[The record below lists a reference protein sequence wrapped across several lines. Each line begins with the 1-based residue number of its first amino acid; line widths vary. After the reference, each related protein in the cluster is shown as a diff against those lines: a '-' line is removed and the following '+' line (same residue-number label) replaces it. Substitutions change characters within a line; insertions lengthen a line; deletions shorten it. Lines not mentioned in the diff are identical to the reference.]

1 MTMTNAEWMIQ
12 NGYKF
17 INLRAFDADNANRA
31 YKICLRMEDYTWK
44 WIGEVNK
51 VYNDR
56 STAVFT
62 WLDMEHVEPILDDV
76 ERKYLSAVIRPFRD
90 RVQYIAKSFADDAR
104 FYRINCYI
112 FIHFNDGSDDMDFPL
127 FNESKMY
134 KGMAINRPYT
144 LKELGL

>member
-1 MTMTNAEWMIQ
+1 MKNAEWMIQ

-31 YKICLRMEDYTWK
+31 YKIGLRMEDYTWK

-62 WLDMEHVEPILDDV
+62 WLDMEHVEPILD
-76 ERKYLSAVIRPFRD
+76 EAEKKYLSAVIKPF
-90 RVQYIAKSFADDAR
+90 
-104 FYRINCYI
+104 
-112 FIHFNDGSDDMDFPL
+112 SDDVRDIRKMQSIYRLPDDGKEYIKIRMRSDEEINLPYFR
-127 FNESKMY
+127 KGTMY
-134 KGMAINRPYT
+134 KRMELGRKYT
-144 LKELGL
+144 LEELGL

>member
-31 YKICLRMEDYTWK
+31 YKIGLRMEDYTWK

-62 WLDMEHVEPILDDV
+62 WLDMEHVEPILDDA
-76 ERKYLSAVIRPFRD
+76 EKRYLSAVIKPFRN
-90 RVQYIAKSFADDAR
+90 RVQYIEKMFEDHLLGDQD
-104 FYRINCYI
+104 CYL
-112 FIHFNDGSDDMDFPL
+112 FIRFNDGNYDMNFPV
-127 FNESKMY
+127 FRESIMY
-134 KGMAINRPYT
+134 KGMERYKKYT
-144 LKELGL
+144 LEELGL

>member
-1 MTMTNAEWMIQ
+1 MNNAEWMIQ

-17 INLRAFDADNANRA
+17 RDIRVGFELD
-31 YKICLRMEDYTWK
+31 KIITFSLNGAIVGTAP
-44 WIGEVNK
+44 
-51 VYNDR
+51 YNDNCLA
-56 STAVFT
+56 AVIA
-62 WLDMEHVEPILDDV
+62 WLDQEHKEPILDDA
-76 ERKYLSAVIRPFRD
+76 EKRYLSAVIKPFRD
-90 RVQYIAKSFADDAR
+90 RVQYIAKSFDDDAR

-112 FIHFNDGSDDMDFPL
+112 FIHFNDGSDDMDFPV

>member
-1 MTMTNAEWMIQ
+1 MNNAEWMIK

-17 INLRAFDADNANRA
+17 CDLHCS
-31 YKICLRMEDYTWK
+31 YMQPGSICSFYLNGK
-44 WIGEVNK
+44 NVGK
-51 VYNDR
+51 V
-56 STAVFT
+56 SGLSFFEAIKT
-62 WLDMEHVEPILDDV
+62 WLDMEHVEPILD
-76 ERKYLSAVIRPFRD
+76 EAEKRYLSAVIRPFRN
-90 RVQYIAKSFADDAR
+90 RVQYIAKIFADDACV
-104 FYRINCYI
+104 YRINCYI

>member
-31 YKICLRMEDYTWK
+31 YKIGLRMEDYTWK

-90 RVQYIAKSFADDAR
+90 RVQYIEKMFEDHLLGDQD
-104 FYRINCYI
+104 CYL
-112 FIHFNDGSDDMDFPL
+112 FIRFNDGNYDMNFPV
-127 FNESKMY
+127 FRESIMY
-134 KGMAINRPYT
+134 KGMERYKKYT
-144 LKELGL
+144 LEELGL